1 MIHIFPLSLHR
12 FISDIQNQ
20 IILSQTGEIG
30 REFKELHEKLSE
42 EQRQKE
48 LEEEIASQKAIFELF
63 KDELLFKKPQLSTSH
78 KRTTNKEN
86 SDNML
91 VAGPSHAYQTCIGG
105 NRTAGT
111 LIGGRGSISKSNT
124 SVITI
129 SSTSSPS
136 CSSSMS
142 NSYGLFKTV
151 VEVVSRGKE
160 IIKQKVSEKI
170 FPNSSRKDNK
180 SFSNSP
186 SLVLP
191 THTHKRSSSRASS
204 VDSNDSLKSEIR
216 HFKPIRTAPTT
227 PKKL

>member
-1 MIHIFPLSLHR
+1 MSLHR

-30 REFKELHEKLSE
+30 REFKELYEKLTE
-42 EQRQKE
+42 EERQQK
-48 LEEEIASQKAIFELF
+48 LEEEIASKKAIFELF
-63 KDELLFKKPQLSTSH
+63 KNEFKKPLLPTLH
-78 KRTTNKEN
+78 KTRIINKEN
-86 SDNML
+86 SNNML

-105 NRTAGT
+105 NRTANT

-142 NSYGLFKTV
+142 NSFGLFKTV

-170 FPNSSRKDNK
+170 FPNNVSRKDSK

-186 SLVLP
+186 NLVLP
-191 THTHKRSSSRASS
+191 THTHKRSSSRSSS